1 MIFFDIET
9 GPLPPQELEARKP
22 PFEARKGLKDPA
34 KIKVDLVAKED
45 AWLSKTTL
53 NAFTS
58 QVWSIAYKKG
68 AEGEVIVDHFGPD
81 PTPENEAG
89 MIEGFFGYMDSHS
102 IMCGFNIIA
111 FDVPFIIRRA
121 YALGVHVPSSLRQR
135 KYWYDKFVDLMDMWT
150 LGTYRVESQNR
161 ISLNNLAKHLGLEG
175 KTGTGDKFWS
185 LFQVNQKE
193 ALEYAKRDVELLA
206 EIYDKIG

>member
-34 KIKVDLVAKED
+34 KIEADLTAKEATWRD
-45 AWLSKTTL
+45 KTTL

-68 AEGEVIVDHFGPD
+68 ADGEVIVDHFGPD

-102 IMCGFNIIA
+102 ILCGFNIIA

-121 YALGVHVPSSLRQR
+121 YALGVYVPSSLRQR
-135 KYWYDKFVDLMDMWT
+135 KYWYDKFVDLMELWT
-150 LGTYRVESQNR
+150 LGTYRVETQNR

-185 LFQVNQKE
+185 LFRSDQKA
-193 ALEYAKRDVELLA
+193 ALDYAKRDVELLA